1 MAKKSVN
8 ATVQNPEVTTGA
20 GKTGIKYRKEE
31 IAYKVHNNLYL
42 NLTNRCPCA
51 CSFCL
56 RQTRDS
62 VGESDSL
69 WLDHDPSASE
79 VLSAVKKHDLSQYDE
94 IVFCGFGEPTEAFPV
109 LVEVSDQLK
118 ALYDMP
124 IRLNTNGLG
133 NLINKRDICPEL
145 EGRIDTVSISLNT
158 PDAEEYNRIVRPKFG
173 PDSFQAMLDFAREA
187 KKYVPNVVMSTV
199 STTISKADEDRCAA
213 ICKDLGVTYRIR
225 PWEG

>member
-1 MAKKSVN
+1 MDTA
-8 ATVQNPEVTTGA
+8 VTEKPAVEKVTDR
-20 GKTGIKYRKEE
+20 KVRKEE
-31 IAYKVHNNLYL
+31 IAYKVYNNLYI

-51 CSFCL
+51 CTFCL
-56 RQTRDS
+56 RQNMDR

-69 WLDHDPSASE
+69 WLDHEPTASE
-79 VLSAVKKHDLSQYDE
+79 VLSAVKKLDPSKFNE

-118 ALYDMP
+118 ALYPNP

-133 NLINKRDICPEL
+133 CLINRRDICPDL
-145 EGRIDTVSISLNT
+145 KGRIDTVSISLNT
-158 PDAEEYNRIVRPKFG
+158 PNAEEYNRLVRPKFG
-173 PDSFQAMLDFAREA
+173 PMSFQAMLDFAREA

-213 ICKDLGVTYRIR
+213 ICKELGVTYRIR
-225 PWEG
+225 PYES